1 MMYVGELYLKPW
13 IKTKNYSSF
22 QSLYSTYKYQQ
33 LVYIC
38 LTIYVVGE
46 GDFLHMN
53 IKHESYFERIS
64 HSSIWLKSMRIK
76 T

>member
-1 MMYVGELYLKPW
+1 MSFKILFLIYLKLGLRLK
-13 IKTKNYSSF
+13 INYPSS
-22 QSLYSTYKYQQ
+22 QSLYSPYKYQQ

-53 IKHESYFERIS
+53 IKHESYSERI
-64 HSSIWLKSMRIK
+64 
-76 T
+76 

>member
-1 MMYVGELYLKPW
+1 MYLKSW

-22 QSLYSTYKYQQ
+22 QSLYSPYKYQQ

-38 LTIYVVGE
+38 LTLFNWFIFVYIIYVVGE

-53 IKHESYFERIS
+53 VKHESYFERI
-64 HSSIWLKSMRIK
+64 
-76 T
+76 